1 MSTHPTLPSPRRAR
15 RAPRRTPRAAWAA
28 GLVVGFVCG
37 IGPAAEP
44 VPAVDLLTI
53 TELTAEQAAA
63 IRARQAAKPAL
74 AGSSKHQFEAAF
86 KAAGMTPEQIDRL
99 WREVPGVRRRM
110 RLHWSHGGSGLLL
123 PVLVEMFADTRDPE
137 WQRVAN
143 HWSNL
148 LHLPAVERLSV
159 DGARALASFD
169 GHLRLP
175 AITSMEPAV
184 AAALAGARDVSLP
197 GVTSLPENV
206 AAAFRGR
213 GRHDGSTLRLRGIT
227 EMSVEALKSLT
238 HFRGRLDLSGIK
250 HITPD
255 MAKVLHAS
263 PLFEIWLDGVESLS
277 PEVAALLMRPEP
289 DGQFVTTYRFGGLK
303 TFPPEVARQW
313 AGVHA
318 GLLLPGDVEISVA
331 TAREL
336 AAFPGSLELGVT
348 SLTPEVARLLA
359 ESPGQLTLSGLET
372 LSPDVAQAFSHRQ
385 RYGVT
390 MPALRT
396 LEADAVRALC
406 DNSGARLR
414 GMDDPE
420 APGLRC
426 RSGAWSFPGLETISA
441 DAAAALAETDGH
453 QFEFWGLSSL
463 SAEAAQGLAATRG
476 WDGRLLAIS
485 HLSPGAARG
494 LAKRRGAIELP
505 GLEALDP
512 AAAAAFGLHT
522 EDLYLGIRELPGDVA
537 RELWR
542 QRGSLRFLAVE
553 SLSPEAAAWISRHV
567 GNQLI
572 FERLKSLS
580 VQTARALADCPSFLR
595 SFPGVTDLSG
605 PDSVA
610 IVRTLA
616 DAPGYLSLSGLR
628 LVSPEALAILR
639 ERPLTGLPLAS
650 QMRVVGGQPRPAP
663 AKSGLP

>member
-1 MSTHPTLPSPRRAR
+1 
-15 RAPRRTPRAAWAA
+15 
-28 GLVVGFVCG
+28 
-37 IGPAAEP
+37 
-44 VPAVDLLTI
+44 
-53 TELTAEQAAA
+53 
-63 IRARQAAKPAL
+63 
-74 AGSSKHQFEAAF
+74 
-86 KAAGMTPEQIDRL
+86 
-99 WREVPGVRRRM
+99 
-110 RLHWSHGGSGLLL
+110 
-123 PVLVEMFADTRDPE
+123 
-137 WQRVAN
+137 
-143 HWSNL
+143 
-148 LHLPAVERLSV
+148 
-159 DGARALASFD
+159 
-169 GHLRLP
+169 
-175 AITSMEPAV
+175 
-184 AAALAGARDVSLP
+184 
-197 GVTSLPENV
+197 
-206 AAAFRGR
+206 
-213 GRHDGSTLRLRGIT
+213 
-227 EMSVEALKSLT
+227 
-238 HFRGRLDLSGIK
+238 
-250 HITPD
+250 

-476 WDGRLLAIS
+476 WDGRLPSVIS
-485 HLSPGAARG
+485 LPARHGAWRNAAARSNCP
-494 LAKRRGAIELP
+494 ASKRS
-505 GLEALDP
+505 
-512 AAAAAFGLHT
+512 T
-522 EDLYLGIRELPGDVA
+522 
-537 RELWR
+537 R
-542 QRGSLRFLAVE
+542 QRRRRLACTRRTCIWE
-553 SLSPEAAAWISRHV
+553 SA
-567 GNQLI
+567 
-572 FERLKSLS
+572 
-580 VQTARALADCPSFLR
+580 
-595 SFPGVTDLSG
+595 SFPGTSPASCGGSG
-605 PDSVA
+605 GASGSWPWS
-610 IVRTLA
+610 RSRRRRRPGSA
-616 DAPGYLSLSGLR
+616 DTSATSSFSSG
-628 LVSPEALAILR
+628 
-639 ERPLTGLPLAS
+639 
-650 QMRVVGGQPRPAP
+650 
-663 AKSGLP
+663 

>member
-1 MSTHPTLPSPRRAR
+1 MNTHPTLPWPRRAR
-15 RAPRRTPRAAWAA
+15 RAPSGTPRAAWAA

-53 TELTAEQAAA
+53 TELTAKEAAA

-74 AGSSKHQFEAAF
+74 AGSSKPQFEAAF

-110 RLHWSHGGSGLLL
+110 PLHPFPDLPI
-123 PVLVEMFADTRDPE
+123 PVLVEMFAETRDPE

-143 HWSNL
+143 HWSNV

-159 DGARALASFD
+159 DAARALAAFE
-169 GHLRLP
+169 GQLRLP

-227 EMSVEALKSLT
+227 EMSVEALKSLV

-263 PLFEIWLDGVESLS
+263 PQWEIWMDGVESLS
-277 PEVAALLMRPEP
+277 PDVAALLLRPKP
-289 DGQFVTTYRFGGLK
+289 NGQFVRSYSFGGLK
-303 TFPPEVARQW
+303 SLPPEVARQW
-313 AGVHA
+313 AGVHTVVGLA
-318 GLLLPGDVEISVA
+318 GVVEISA
-331 TAREL
+331 DTAREL
-336 AAFPGSLELGVT
+336 AAFPGRLELGVT

-372 LSPDVAQAFSHRQ
+372 LSPDVAQAFSHKQ
-385 RYGVT
+385 RHGVT

-420 APGLRC
+420 APGLRW
-426 RSGAWSFPGLETISA
+426 RSGTWSFPGLETISA
-441 DAAAALAETDGH
+441 DAAAALAETDGDR
-453 QFEFWGLSSL
+453 FEFRGLSSL

-476 WDGRLLAIS
+476 WDGRLLAIG

-542 QRGSLRFLAVE
+542 QRGSIRFLAVE

-567 GNQLI
+567 GKQLI

-580 VQTARALADCPSFLR
+580 VQTARALADCPSLLR
-595 SFPGVTDLSG
+595 SFPCVTDLSG

-616 DAPGYLSLSGLR
+616 GAPGYLSLDGLR

-650 QMRVVGGQPRPAP
+650 QLRVVGGQPRPAP
-663 AKSGLP
+663 SKSGLP